1 MCGCNALI
9 GVSLEI
15 TMENNSEGSE
25 GNLSPVKDDVYYG
38 SVARRR
44 KCPPRRSEER
54 YGTCS
59 GKERQIRQKE
69 IRILDQTEACS
80 YSLLWVSLAAE

>member
-1 MCGCNALI
+1 
-9 GVSLEI
+9 
-15 TMENNSEGSE
+15 MENNSEESE

-44 KCPPRRSEER
+44 KWLPEER

-59 GKERQIRQKE
+59 GEERQIEKSRP
-69 IRILDQTEACS
+69 LDQIEDS
-80 YSLLWVSLAAE
+80 YRWL